1 MSNDDNKWSRERSFW
16 ERNGPDIG
24 IITVSV
30 IFLGLAVMG
39 AGFVLFKPEVPGLS
53 TLFKAPPP
61 PKPDPYAQKMT
72 LQPGEQEVFLFKRPA
87 NPAAKPE
94 APPAKP

>member
-1 MSNDDNKWSRERSFW
+1 MVNDDNKWTRERSFW

-30 IFLGLAVMG
+30 IFLGLMALG
-39 AGFVLFKPEVPGLS
+39 TGFVLFKPEIPGLS
-53 TLFKAPPP
+53 AAFKPPPP
-61 PKPDPYAQKMT
+61 PKPDPYAQKLT
-72 LQPGEQEVFLFKRPA
+72 LEPGEQEVLLFKRPA
-87 NPAAKPE
+87 KPPAQPQ